1 MSSTIKR
8 IEYALIVLTILL
20 PAVWCLAADPDR
32 GAPSAAV
39 AGPPE
44 RQELDKLDTYVSG
57 FRLLRAT
64 LFRGVSSTN
73 VADDRGNLVKI
84 ARDGW
89 FEDEPLRKEREIIG
103 LVSAMKS
110 APAIPEAAV
119 RYFFRAGTLIRS
131 ARIAPDYKYAIDA
144 YKEALFEAPWWGD
157 AYYNLGIAFALAGRD
172 SDAVESLKLYL
183 LTRPIESDRALAQKK
198 IDELEGKKELTGK
211 RYEDSRQEASQ
222 GSIDYSRGPAGYD
235 DAIRHWKRALEL
247 NPDDPDNYN
256 IYYSLGEIYMNR
268 GDLDEAGRNMQKSF
282 ELKPEQSDAIRYSN
296 FGSVL
301 QRSGDH
307 NGACRY
313 FKKGCEADEEMSCI
327 SHRSMSC
334 W

>member
-1 MSSTIKR
+1 MSNTIKR
-8 IEYALIVLTILL
+8 IEYVLIVLTLLL
-20 PAVWCLAADPDR
+20 PAVWCLAAEPDR

-44 RQELDKLDTYVSG
+44 RQELDKLDAYMTS
-57 FRLLRAT
+57 FRLLKAT
-64 LFRGVSSTN
+64 LFRGISTRN
-73 VADDRGNLVKI
+73 VPDDSGNLVTI

-89 FEDEPLRKEREIIG
+89 FEDDPLRKEKEIIEF
-103 LVSAMKS
+103 VSTMKS
-110 APAIPEAAV
+110 APAIPDAAV
-119 RYFFRAGTLIRS
+119 RHFFRAGTLIRS
-131 ARIAPDYKYAIDA
+131 ARTAPDYRYAIDS

-157 AYYNLGIAFALAGRD
+157 AYYNLGIAFTLAGRD
-172 SDAVESLKLYL
+172 NDAVESFKLYL
-183 LTRPIESDRALAQKK
+183 LTKPGETDRIQVQTKIHEIEA
-198 IDELEGKKELTGK
+198 KKEMAGK
-211 RYEDSRQEASQ
+211 RYDSYKQEAAL
-222 GSIDYSRGPAGYD
+222 GSSDYSRGPSGYD
-235 DAIRHWKRALEL
+235 DAILHWKRALEL